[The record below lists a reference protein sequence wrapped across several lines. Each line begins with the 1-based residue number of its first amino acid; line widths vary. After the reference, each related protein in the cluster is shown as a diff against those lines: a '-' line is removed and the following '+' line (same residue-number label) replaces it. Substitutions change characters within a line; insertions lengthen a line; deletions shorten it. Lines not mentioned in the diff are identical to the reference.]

1 MYKFKKGSE
10 MIMIDSIVGRYKES
24 YVAFL
29 DVLGFKDMVMKQND
43 NKLVTY
49 FNEVNNVIDE
59 LKRIDRKKDI
69 GYIVISDSIILTVEK
84 VLDPEKNIKILRQ
97 ICIAV
102 SKIQKRLALNDIWI
116 RGAISSGKTY
126 LDQNN
131 NQIVGPAYI
140 DSYLL
145 ENELAIY
152 PRVIL
157 DNRIFHDLAFDNS
170 DDFIKHINRC
180 ENNEEKYVALYDWNK
195 NVFAT
200 NRTIGQDLLF
210 FIDYLENVVSDRSEF
225 EIICNNIKKNIYSN
239 TRISSKFRWVSNYL
253 YTIALREEYKT
264 MPYSDDFQK
273 LLTKI

>member
-1 MYKFKKGSE
+1 
-10 MIMIDSIVGRYKES
+10 MIDSIVGRYKES

-126 LDQNN
+126 FDQNN

-157 DNRIFHDLAFDNS
+157 D
-170 DDFIKHINRC
+170 
-180 ENNEEKYVALYDWNK
+180 K
-195 NVFAT
+195 N
-200 NRTIGQDLLF
+200 D
-210 FIDYLENVVSDRSEF
+210 
-225 EIICNNIKKNIYSN
+225 
-239 TRISSKFRWVSNYL
+239 
-253 YTIALREEYKT
+253 
-264 MPYSDDFQK
+264 
-273 LLTKI
+273 

>member
-1 MYKFKKGSE
+1 
-10 MIMIDSIVGRYKES
+10 MIDSIVSSYKES

-43 NKLVTY
+43 DKLVTY
-49 FNEVNNVIDE
+49 FNEVNSVINE
-59 LKRIDRKKDI
+59 LKRIDMKMGI

-84 VLDPEKNIKILRQ
+84 VSNPEKNIKILRQ

-126 LDQNN
+126 FDQNN

-157 DNRIFHDLAFDNS
+157 DNRIFNDLGFNNS
-170 DDFIKHINRC
+170 DDFIKHINIC

-195 NVFAT
+195 NTSIT
-200 NRTIGQDLLF
+200 NRTINQDLLF
-210 FIDYLENVVSDRSEF
+210 FIDYLENVVVNRCEF
-225 EIICNNIKKNIYSN
+225 EKICKNIKNNIYSN
-239 TRISSKFRWVSNYL
+239 TKISSKFRWVSNYL
-253 YTIALREEYKT
+253 YTIALREEYSM
-264 MPYSDDFQK
+264 MPCSDDLRK
-273 LLTKI
+273 LLAKI